1 MDMLN
6 YLKTK
11 TKYALKLAFVMSP
24 CIFSMYL
31 LYYLEKNQVW
41 IPQTL
46 HRDKMTIAIL
56 ATGLILSFLLKTY
69 ISKREQ
75 K

>member
-1 MDMLN
+1 MLN
-6 YLKTK
+6 YLKNK
-11 TKYALKLAFVMSP
+11 VKYALMLAFIMAP

-31 LYYLEKNQVW
+31 LYYLETNQVW
-41 IPQTL
+41 IPETP

-69 ISKREQ
+69 MSKRG
-75 K
+75 KK